1 MKYRRLT
8 LEQLNE
14 LEQEFITFLA
24 TQSITGSEWQ
34 DIKKNKPQVAE
45 DEIDIFS
52 DLVWE
57 RVLTNAQFLQHISPQ
72 TMNLFQLEE
81 KEMNLISIMV
91 GLQEIDITTPSG
103 YKWLK
108 ENLLSEE
115 VKLFTATKKYSDD
128 PNSDKF
134 KLIENGAV
142 ITNGALFNY
151 FEDIVELGK
160 DTAL

>member
-8 LEQLNE
+8 LEQLKE
-14 LEQEFITFLA
+14 LHQEFITFLA
-24 TQSITGSEWQ
+24 TQSITGEEWEE
-34 DIKKNKPQVAE
+34 IKKNKPQVAE

-57 RVLTNAQFLQHISPQ
+57 RVLGKAQFLEHISPQ

-91 GLQEIDITTPSG
+91 GLQEIDITTPDG

-108 ENLLSEE
+108 SNLLSEE
-115 VKLFTATKKYSDD
+115 VKLFTATKKYSND
-128 PNSDKF
+128 PGIDKF

-142 ITNGALFNY
+142 ITNGNLFQY

-160 DTAL
+160 DTEL

>member
-1 MKYRRLT
+1 MKYTRLT
-8 LEQLNE
+8 LEQLKE
-14 LEQEFITFLA
+14 LHQEFITFLA
-24 TQSITGSEWQ
+24 TQSITGSEWK
-34 DIKKNKPQVAE
+34 DIMKNKPQVAE

-57 RVLTNAQFLQHISPQ
+57 RVLAKAQFLEHISPQ
-72 TMNLFQLEE
+72 TMNLFHLDE

-91 GLQEIDITTPSG
+91 GLQEIDITTVSG

-108 ENLLSEE
+108 DNLYSEE
-115 VKLFTATKKYSDD
+115 VKLFTATKKYGKD
-128 PNSDKF
+128 PSADKF

-142 ITNGALFNY
+142 ITNGALFQY

-160 DTAL
+160 DTQL

>member
-8 LEQLNE
+8 LEQLKE
-14 LEQEFITFLA
+14 LHQEFITFLA
-24 TQSITGSEWQ
+24 TQSITGIEWEE
-34 DIKKNKPQVAE
+34 IKKNKPQVAE
-45 DEIDIFS
+45 EEIDIFS

-57 RVLTNAQFLQHISPQ
+57 RVLGKAQFLEHISPQ

-91 GLQEIDITTPSG
+91 GLQEIDITTPDG

-108 ENLLSEE
+108 SNLLSDE
-115 VKLFTATKKYSDD
+115 VKLFTATKKYSND
-128 PNSDKF
+128 PSVDKF

-142 ITNGALFNY
+142 ITNGNLFQY

-160 DTAL
+160 DTEL